1 MVNMFADAP
10 SFNQNINNWD
20 ISKVRD
26 LSSVFWKAI
35 SFN

>member
-1 MVNMFADAP
+1 MANMFAAAL

-20 ISKVRD
+20 ISNVRD
-26 LSSVFWKAI
+26 LSAVFWKAI